1 MDLNRVAAF
10 ARVVHDGSFTAA
22 AKALGVPK
30 SSVSRSVSQLEEDL
44 GTRLLHRTTR
54 KLHLTEAGSAF
65 YERIARALTDIDEAT
80 SVASDA
86 QAEPRGLVRV
96 TAPLDIGVWA
106 LADIASRF
114 VKAHPTIRLD
124 VSLSSRHVD
133 LIAEGIDLAVRAGPV
148 RDQSLIAR
156 RVGFVEAGLYAAA
169 HWVKKH
175 GKPETVAEL
184 ASFDNIVFRAVNGR
198 ATYSLATSDGRKEEV
213 VVTGSVCAD
222 DLSFV
227 KKAALAG
234 AGIGL
239 IPDFLCAKEWLSG
252 KLVRVLPEWSLGGGA
267 ELSLV
272 YPSARFLPQRVA
284 VVRDFL
290 LAELGT
296 VFRKC
301 DEIKAERSKKKKS

>member
-30 SSVSRSVSQLEEDL
+30 SSVSRSVAQLEEDL

-54 KLHLTEAGSAF
+54 KLHLTEAGTTF
-65 YERIARALTDIDEAT
+65 YERVARALSDIDEAT
-80 SVASDA
+80 NVAADA

-96 TAPLDIGVWA
+96 TAPLDIGLWA
-106 LADIASRF
+106 LAGVVARF
-114 VKAHPTIRLD
+114 VKMHPTIHIE
-124 VSLSSRHVD
+124 VSLSNRQVD
-133 LIAEGIDLAVRAGPV
+133 LVAEGVDLAVRAGPV

-156 RVGFVEAGLYAAA
+156 RIGTVEAGFYAAS

-175 GKPETVAEL
+175 GQPKTVAEL
-184 ASFDNIVFRAVNGR
+184 ASFDHIVFRPVNGR
-198 ATYSLATSDGRKEEV
+198 ATYSLATGDGRKEEV
-213 VVTGSVCAD
+213 SVTGSLSAD

-227 KKAALAG
+227 KEAALAG

-239 IPDFLCAKEWLSG
+239 VPEFLCAKEWMSG
-252 KLVRVLPEWSLGGGA
+252 KLVRVLPEWSLGSGA
-267 ELSLV
+267 ELSIV
-272 YPSARFLPQRVA
+272 YPSARFLPQRIA

-290 LAELGT
+290 VAELGA

-301 DEIKAERSKKKKS
+301 DQLKATRPAKSR

>member
-30 SSVSRSVSQLEEDL
+30 SSVSRSVAQLEQDL
-44 GTRLLHRTTR
+44 GARLLHRTTR

-65 YERIARALTDIDEAT
+65 YERVSRALSDIDEAT
-80 SVASDA
+80 SVASDTQA
-86 QAEPRGLVRV
+86 QPRGLVRV

-106 LADIASRF
+106 LAGIVSRF
-114 VKAHPTIRLD
+114 VKKQPTIRVD
-124 VSLSSRHVD
+124 VSLSNLHVD
-133 LIAEGIDLAVRAGPV
+133 LVADGFDLAVRVGPV
-148 RDQSLIAR
+148 RDQSLVAR
-156 RVGFVEAGLYAAA
+156 RVGSVDAGLYAAA
-169 HWVKKH
+169 HWVKKN
-175 GKPETVAEL
+175 GAPEAVSDL
-184 ASFDNIVFRAVNGR
+184 AKFDNIVFRPVSGR
-198 ATYSLATSDGRKEEV
+198 ATYSLARADGRKEAV
-213 VVTGSVCAD
+213 SITGCVSAD

-227 KKAALAG
+227 KKSALAG

-239 IPDFLCAKEWLSG
+239 IPEFLCAREWQSG

-267 ELSLV
+267 ELFVV

-290 LAELGT
+290 VSELSA

-301 DEIKAERSKKKKS
+301 DEVKAKRKTAKKS

>member
-54 KLHLTEAGSAF
+54 RLHLTEAGSAF
-65 YERIARALTDIDEAT
+65 YERVARALSDIDEAT
-80 SVASDA
+80 NVASDA

-106 LADIASRF
+106 LAGIASRF
-114 VKAHPTIRLD
+114 VRTNPTISID
-124 VSLSSRHVD
+124 VSLSNRHVD
-133 LIAEGIDLAVRAGPV
+133 LVAEGFDLAVRAGPV
-148 RDQSLIAR
+148 RDQSLVAR
-156 RVGFVEAGLYAAA
+156 RVGTVEAGLYAAS

-184 ASFDNIVFRAVNGR
+184 ASFDNIVFRPVNGR
-198 ATYSLATSDGRKEEV
+198 ATYSLATGDGRKEDV
-213 VVTGSVCAD
+213 TVTGSMAAD

-239 IPDFLCAKEWLSG
+239 IPEFLCAKEWMSG
-252 KLVRVLPEWSLGGGA
+252 KLVRVLPEWSLGPGA
-267 ELSLV
+267 ELSVV

-290 LAELGT
+290 VSELGAI
-296 VFRKC
+296 FRRC
-301 DEIKAERSKKKKS
+301 DQVKADRSKTTAR

>member
-65 YERIARALTDIDEAT
+65 YERVARALSDIDEAT

-86 QAEPRGLVRV
+86 QGEPRGLVRV

-106 LADIASRF
+106 LAGVAARF
-114 VKAHPTIRLD
+114 VKIHPTIHLD
-124 VSLSSRHVD
+124 VSLSSRQVD
-133 LIAEGIDLAVRAGPV
+133 LVAEGVDLAVRAGEV

-156 RVGFVEAGLYAAA
+156 RIGVVETALYASSQ
-169 HWVKKH
+169 WVKKH
-175 GKPETVAEL
+175 GQPDTVADL
-184 ASFDNIVFRAVNGR
+184 ARFDNIVFRPVNGR
-198 ATYSLATSDGRKEEV
+198 ATYSLVTGDGRKEDV
-213 VVTGSVCAD
+213 SVTGSVAAD

-227 KKAALAG
+227 KQAALAG

-239 IPDFLCAKEWLSG
+239 IPEFLCAKEWMSG
-252 KLVRVLPEWSLGGGA
+252 KLVRILPEWSLGLGA
-267 ELSLV
+267 GLSIV

-290 LAELGT
+290 MDELGAI
-296 VFRKC
+296 FRKC
-301 DEIKAERSKKKKS
+301 DQVKAERPKRS

>member
-10 ARVVHDGSFTAA
+10 ARVVQDGSFTAA

-30 SSVSRSVSQLEEDL
+30 SSVSRSVAQLEQDL
-44 GTRLLHRTTR
+44 GARLLHRTTR

-65 YERIARALTDIDEAT
+65 YERVARALSDIDEAT
-80 SVASDA
+80 SVASDTQA
-86 QAEPRGLVRV
+86 QPRGLVRV

-106 LADIASRF
+106 LAGIVSRF
-114 VKAHPTIRLD
+114 VRTHPTIRVD
-124 VSLSSRHVD
+124 VSLSGSHVD
-133 LIAEGIDLAVRAGPV
+133 LVSEGFDLAVRAGPI
-148 RDQSLIAR
+148 RDQSLVAR
-156 RVGFVEAGLYAAA
+156 RVGTIEAGFYAAG

-175 GKPETVAEL
+175 GRPETPADL
-184 ASFDNIVFRAVNGR
+184 AKFDNIVFRPVNGR
-198 ATYSLATSDGRKEEV
+198 ATYPLVSSDGRKEEV
-213 VVTGSVCAD
+213 AVTGCVSAD

-239 IPDFLCAKEWLSG
+239 IPEFLCAKEWMSG
-252 KLVRVLPEWSLGGGA
+252 KLVRVLPEWSLGAGA
-267 ELSLV
+267 ELSIV

-290 LAELGT
+290 VTELGA

-301 DEIKAERSKKKKS
+301 DRVKEERGAKQR